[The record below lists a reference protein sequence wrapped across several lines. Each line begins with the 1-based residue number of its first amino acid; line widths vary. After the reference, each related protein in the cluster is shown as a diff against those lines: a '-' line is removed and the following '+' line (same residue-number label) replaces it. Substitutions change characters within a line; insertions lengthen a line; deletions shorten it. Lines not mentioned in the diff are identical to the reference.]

1 MRTALALFAFLGVMA
16 LVGSIEASGNPVLS
30 QPLAYEVAGKP
41 RPCYRH
47 HDFTEPTK
55 RECLKRYWKARRAAE
70 KQARRD
76 SLKWPPM
83 PVTKRDVEVRVPDWY
98 RFVRL
103 GRCEQPG
110 PGKYGDGVRWH
121 VRATWGGGVGLY
133 HQTWR
138 VAGSPYAVHNGN
150 KWATILVSDAIRDRF
165 GITAWMA
172 HRCFWHGPNRP
183 VGREGRE

>member
-1 MRTALALFAFLGVMA
+1 MKSFVAIAGFLAVMF

-30 QPLAYEVAGKP
+30 QPLAKEVAGKP

-55 RECLKRYWKARRAAE
+55 RECLKRYRQVRRAEE

-76 SLKWPPM
+76 RLKWPPM
-83 PVTKRDVEVRVPDWY
+83 PVTKRDVQVRVPDWY

-110 PGKYGDGVRWH
+110 SGKYGDGVRWH

-165 GITAWMA
+165 GITAWGA

-183 VGREGRE
+183 VGTEGRA